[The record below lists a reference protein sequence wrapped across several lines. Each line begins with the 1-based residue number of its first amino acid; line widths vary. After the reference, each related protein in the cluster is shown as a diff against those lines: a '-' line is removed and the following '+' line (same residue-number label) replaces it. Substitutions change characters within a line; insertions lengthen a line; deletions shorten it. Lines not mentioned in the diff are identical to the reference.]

1 MRVLVVIAHPRAQS
15 FTHATAAR
23 FCAGLRAAGHVPD
36 VLDLYAEDFDPRVT
50 VAELDSVLPPPVR
63 QHQARLAASDGLA
76 LIYPLW
82 WAGPPAL
89 LQGWLQRVLTQGFA
103 FAPGAG
109 GQLRQ
114 RGQLLVNVGSRD
126 AGQYGRYIEP
136 MLGVLAYCGM
146 QDVRVQANWGV
157 YTGAEPG
164 TLESY
169 LTQAESAGL
178 NF

>member
-23 FCAGLRAAGHVPD
+23 FCEGLRLAGHEPD
-36 VLDLYAEDFDPRVT
+36 VLDLYTADFDPRVT
-50 VAELDSVLPPPVR
+50 PAELDGKLPPLV
-63 QHQARLAASDGLA
+63 QQQQAQLTAAGGLA

-89 LQGWLQRVLTQGFA
+89 LQGWLQRVLTQDFA
-103 FAPGAG
+103 FVPGAG
-109 GQLRQ
+109 GRLQLR
-114 RGQLLVNVGSRD
+114 GELVVNIGSRD

-157 YTGAEPG
+157 YAG
-164 TLESY
+164 TERQLLERY
-169 LTQAESAGL
+169 LAQAHVAGL